1 MARIALPTRTDRCHD
16 VGSECRRIARSAG
29 TEIVASNGL
38 AGRALTLLFAL
49 AMPAVAA
56 AGPFSWAIYPA
67 PTMPLEDRPMPARG
81 ELVTVTAAD
90 GLELSGIHLPPRE
103 GRPVLLA
110 FPGNASDAADSAAW
124 LQPLLERGFGLVAA
138 NYRGYGG
145 NPGEPSAAGLAKD
158 ADAFMGFAR
167 ARHPGARIWVIGHS
181 LGGAVALAL
190 AERSPPDRVL
200 TWGTFTTL
208 RDMAP
213 RFGRMLVADVFRNDE
228 IVPRLESP
236 WFLVHGLADEVV
248 PVAHGERLHA
258 LASAASRRGASFM
271 IVGQGHVPDGRHLLS
286 IIDAAESYLASGRFD
301 AHPLGG
307 RVRLIPF
314 GESDPVEPAAAE

>member
-1 MARIALPTRTDRCHD
+1 MAWIALPTRTDRCHH
-16 VGSECRRIARSAG
+16 VGSECRRISRSAG

-38 AGRALTLLFAL
+38 AGRLLTLLLAL
-49 AMPAVAA
+49 AMPALAA

-67 PTMPLEDRPMPARG
+67 PTMPLEDRPMPDRG

-90 GLELSGIHLPPRE
+90 GLEISGIHVPPRE
-103 GRPVLLA
+103 GRPLLLA

-124 LQPLLERGFGLVAA
+124 MQPLLERGFGLVAA

-158 ADAFMGFAR
+158 ADAFMAFAR
-167 ARHPGARIWVIGHS
+167 VRHPGARIWIIGHS

-213 RFGRMLVADVFRNDE
+213 RLGRLLVADVFRNAD
-228 IVPRLESP
+228 IVPRLEAP
-236 WFLVHGLADEVV
+236 WFLVHGFDDEVV
-248 PVAHGERLHA
+248 PASHGERLHA
-258 LASAASRRGASFM
+258 LAGAASRRGASFV
-271 IVGQGHVPDGRHLLS
+271 IVGSGHVPDGRHLLS
-286 IIDAAESYLASGRFD
+286 IIETAEDYLATGRLD
-301 AHPLGG
+301 AHRLG
-307 RVRLIPF
+307 VEVKLIPF
-314 GESDPVEPAAAE
+314 GQTRPLEPIAAE